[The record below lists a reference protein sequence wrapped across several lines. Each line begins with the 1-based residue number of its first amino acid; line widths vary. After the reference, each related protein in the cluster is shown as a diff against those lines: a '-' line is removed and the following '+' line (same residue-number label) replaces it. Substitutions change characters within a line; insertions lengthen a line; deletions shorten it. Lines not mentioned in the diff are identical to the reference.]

1 MNEKRLQ
8 CLETS
13 LKALKNTYTDLTVI
27 RDEEEKDFENIPDS
41 LSETVFA
48 ELTVKNA
55 EEIGSAV
62 YDLGIVIDI
71 LQNIV
76 NSNR

>member
-41 LSETVFA
+41 LSETDFA

>member
-8 CLETS
+8 HLETS
-13 LKALKNTYTDLTVI
+13 LKALKTTYTDLTVI